1 MSHHDPLED
10 LCVYNEGAI
19 SAILCSHSVVALP
32 PCPHLSHGSDLT
44 VVGSVGR
51 GLSVVLTSLPSC
63 KPAVHSWCRHHTR
76 HSSWTPTPTTPT
88 TSTISLRQPKPSRY
102 RISPLHALPSD
113 PVAALPPLPFALSFE
128 RAANFWPLLLERVGF
143 L

>member
-19 SAILCSHSVVALP
+19 SAILCSHRVVALP
-32 PCPHLSHGSDLT
+32 PSTHLAHGSDLT
-44 VVGSVGR
+44 EVAAVGR

-63 KPAVHSWCRHHTR
+63 KPAIHSWCRHHTR

-88 TSTISLRQPKPSRY
+88 TATISLRQPKPSRY
-102 RISPLHALPSD
+102 RISPSSMLHRQL
-113 PVAALPPLPFALSFE
+113 PLPLSSPLLALSFE
-128 RAANFWPLLLERVGF
+128 RAANFWPLLLERLGF